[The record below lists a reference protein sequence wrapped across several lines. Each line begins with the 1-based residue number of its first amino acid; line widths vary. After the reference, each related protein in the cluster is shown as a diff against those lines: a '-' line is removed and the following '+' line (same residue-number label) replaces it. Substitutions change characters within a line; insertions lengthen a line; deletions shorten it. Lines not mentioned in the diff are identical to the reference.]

1 MAADCTHKNLHKVA
15 ELCRIRQRRLDVAE
29 AEVRHKKIEIEF
41 LKKKKNHLIRQL
53 YDIKAQLNII
63 RSARAIDD
71 EGQQALNVSA
81 LLHEQS
87 IGAQIWHQQ
96 ALIKAN
102 DQQQQ
107 IGDTELNE
115 LQRKAAKARLSLEA
129 VINIRDQLKREIN
142 MAKVRS
148 QECQAEDML
157 VFSRLN

>member
-1 MAADCTHKNLHKVA
+1 MAADCTHKNLHQVA

-29 AEVRHKKIEIEF
+29 AEVRHKKIEIEL

-53 YDIKAQLNII
+53 YEIKAQLDNI
-63 RSARAIDD
+63 RDARASDD
-71 EGQQALNVSA
+71 DGQQALNVSA

-107 IGDTELNE
+107 IGGTELNE

-148 QECQAEDML
+148 QECQVEDMV